1 MVDRPDKLVGG
12 LLTGVLEGVDEIE
25 PIERERR
32 SDNGIGV
39 VGNRL
44 SLLQVTAAFPAASP
58 KPKGSVDF
66 ADLSLREQIRVGLAR
81 G

>member
-44 SLLQVTAAFPAASP
+44 SLLQVVTDHIIWP
-58 KPKGSVDF
+58 
-66 ADLSLREQIRVGLAR
+66 
-81 G
+81 